1 MEEKYGNM
9 KQASKISPTTEQED
23 LKIREG
29 IRQDSDTWEPSDEEW
44 ALARPAKDVLSEM
57 GIEPPRP
64 RGRPKLAHP
73 KEAVS
78 IRLDADIVKAL
89 RSSGPGWQTRVNDM
103 LRQWLK
109 LDETEENEA

>member
-1 MEEKYGNM
+1 MASEK
-9 KQASKISPTTEQED
+9 KPD
-23 LKIREG
+23 
-29 IRQDSDTWEPSDEEW
+29 PFFVDEETAPLTAEEIS
-44 ALARPAKDVLSEM
+44 ALRPATEVFSEM

-109 LDETEENEA
+109 LDEKEKKEA